1 MTYRRISKKDA
12 EAGRS
17 LASFLLSAGYFP
29 QIYEGPSSDFTKIP
43 YRGPNGGG
51 KNQRFVT
58 VSGPNV
64 VGAQVDPYN
73 SWALSGNQVWY
84 QHSSKARTGQDKLNE
99 FMELDQ
105 LGKNLKANEIR
116 YQSKFSNLM
125 GTNFEQPDL
134 TEHKS
139 LEADFFKKSMST
151 FQSNSAKNSGRF
163 LSHLNKQLSKE
174 VEKKMGKS
182 VGAPTPT
189 EVEATGGALMHEEQA
204 KAIEGAGRA
213 QEQGIG
219 RTQPIDAKYHTVAGN
234 IFIDVTEMTTSAG
247 GHHGLGPSGVKSL
260 SGKLDN
266 IREKDFKM
274 IKNEVFN
281 HYQERI
287 GVFNEGIRK
296 IRENAQRTKYKK
308 ESGRITPE
316 EMRRAGFRDDEK
328 FTDARGAQRQ
338 ALTTKDQFGRRLRN
352 ASAGAAA
359 VAAKLAFDTGK
370 KKVDKS
376 ATAFILHSLGT
387 FNSHQGNYYHGLTVS
402 HNPHVT
408 TSINFRMFSA
418 NAKQRAYEYK
428 KLRKEKDIV
437 VSYGYASLE
446 ILRRKGVLK
455 RGEYVDTVRKMKNIH
470 HGARY
475 MRGTKKFFLDGIN
488 NVAAR
493 RGKGRKMKQEI
504 IVDGKPIEQTES
516 YEAGLGSAAI
526 YIPSG
531 WSEAVIDNVV
541 EYFQKDKGPF
551 APSKISTFNHQIQ
564 DVITNEEAMVL
575 QRGFKGSKIY
585 YPQKLSF
592 WATPYY
598 GYSRAYGRE
607 AQ

>member
-1 MTYRRISKKDA
+1 MTYSRISRKDA

-17 LASFLLSAGYFP
+17 LASFLISAGYFP
-29 QIYEGPSSDFTKIP
+29 QIYEGSSNDFSKIP

-58 VSGPNV
+58 VAGPNV

-84 QHSSKARTGQDKLNE
+84 QHSSKARTGQDRLSE

-105 LGKNLKANEIR
+105 LGKNIKANEIR
-116 YQSKFSNLM
+116 YQSKFKNLM
-125 GTNFEQPDL
+125 GTSAVQPDL

-139 LEADFFKKSMST
+139 LEAEFFKKSMST
-151 FQSNSAKNSGRF
+151 FQANSAKNSGVF
-163 LSHLNKQLSKE
+163 LSHLNKQLAKE

-182 VGAPTPT
+182 VGAPEPV
-189 EVEATGGALMHEEQA
+189 EVEATGGALMPEEQTS
-204 KAIEGAGRA
+204 AINEAGRA

-219 RTQPIDAKYHTVAGN
+219 RTQPIDAKYHTVGGN
-234 IFIDVTEMTTSAG
+234 IFIDVSEMTVAAG

-260 SGKLDN
+260 AGKLDN
-266 IREKDFKM
+266 IKEKDFKM
-274 IKNEVFN
+274 IKNEVFK

-287 GVFNEGIRK
+287 TVFNEGIRK
-296 IRENAQRTKYKK
+296 IRENAQKTKYKK
-308 ESGRITPE
+308 TSGRITPE
-316 EMRRAGFRDDEK
+316 EMRRAGFTEGETFADK
-328 FTDARGAQRQ
+328 RGAQRQ
-338 ALTTKDQFGRRLRN
+338 ALTTKDQFGRRLKN

-359 VAAKLAFDTGK
+359 VSRKLGFDTAK

-408 TSINFRMFSA
+408 TSINFRMFSP

-428 KLRKEKDIV
+428 KLRKEKDV
-437 VSYGYASLE
+437 HVSYGYASLE

-455 RGEYVDTVRKMKNIH
+455 RGEYVDAVRKMKNVH

-475 MRGTKKFFLDGIN
+475 MRGAKKFFLDGIN

-493 RGKGRKMKQEI
+493 RGKGKKLKQEI
-504 IVDGKPIEQTES
+504 IVDGEKVTQTES

-531 WSEAVIDNVV
+531 WSDAAIENVV
-541 EYFQKDKGPF
+541 SYFQKDKGPF
-551 APSKISTFNHQIQ
+551 APSKISSFNHQIQ

-598 GYSRAYGRE
+598 GYSRAYGTE